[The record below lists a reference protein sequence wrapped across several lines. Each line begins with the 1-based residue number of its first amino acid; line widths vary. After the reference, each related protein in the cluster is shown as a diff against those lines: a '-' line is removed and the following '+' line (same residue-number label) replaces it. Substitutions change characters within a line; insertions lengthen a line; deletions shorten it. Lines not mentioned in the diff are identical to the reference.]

1 MQVAGGRNKA
11 SKGRD
16 HALCCVLRDYRFHG
30 WMSHFVSPFN
40 LVSTV
45 FKSQQPQLN
54 NRVTVR
60 ECLTWQW
67 GKWIKNNISLQFLF
81 SSAPLSPSLYHNKT
95 EERQNLLFI
104 SHIFSSDDPGPC
116 SDDLPQFYWSLKNIS
131 ESEHSKL
138 FECGECS
145 GEWVCPRLGD
155 DWLWAEPRSE
165 DIVRMHGTDTVHT
178 QDQRLS
184 SQQITLRWSLH
195 HLRNLNYNFAGNFIL
210 V

>member
-1 MQVAGGRNKA
+1 
-11 SKGRD
+11 
-16 HALCCVLRDYRFHG
+16 
-30 WMSHFVSPFN
+30 MSHFVSPFN

-45 FKSQQPQLN
+45 FKVTTTQQQSHCE
-54 NRVTVR
+54 RVFDMTARKVNKR
-60 ECLTWQW
+60 
-67 GKWIKNNISLQFLF
+67 IIFLY
-81 SSAPLSPSLYHNKT
+81 SSCSHHLPSLLVSIIIKQKNVKT
-95 EERQNLLFI
+95 Y
-104 SHIFSSDDPGPC
+104 FSFLTSSPLMTQDSCADE
-116 SDDLPQFYWSLKNIS
+116 LPQFYWSLKNIS

-138 FECGECS
+138 FEWCECS

-155 DWLWAEPRSE
+155 DWLWAVPRSE

-178 QDQRLS
+178 RDQRLS